1 MARNDFNIPCFLLCG
16 HPLTDKLM
24 PSRAVA
30 WQSSEIPCTSC
41 FCRTLVIHDTL
52 VISRSVNVLVKMCL
66 NIVYWQNSTFFFRVK
81 KNMLSYLSLG
91 AVLAMKFSWVW
102 EKIMFNKLS
111 AWDVLGDQKVSICY
125 SFYQKA
131 QLIVRIIVKWFYLLK
146 LCSASGSWAPLRP
159 FSAIPQL

>member
-1 MARNDFNIPCFLLCG
+1 MARNDFNIPCFLLCE

-24 PSRAVA
+24 PSWAVS

-41 FCRTLVIHDTL
+41 FCRMLLIHDTL

-66 NIVYWQNSTFFFRVK
+66 NIVYWQNNTFFFRVE
-81 KNMLSYLSLG
+81 KNMLFYLSLG

-102 EKIMFNKLS
+102 EKIMLNKLS
-111 AWDVLGDQKVSICY
+111 AWDVLGDQQVSICY

-131 QLIVRIIVKWFYLLK
+131 QLILCIIVKWFYLLK